1 VPGTEIDLETANL
14 LETPMPLVDA
24 LLPEFDH
31 EMTVTRKL
39 LERVPED
46 RLTWKPH
53 QKSYSLGQLAQH
65 VATIPMWG
73 SITINQSELDMGGA
87 QQIPAAESR
96 AALLSV
102 FDGHVAA
109 TRAALAGKT
118 DAELMAPWTL
128 KSGGHTIFSMPKA
141 GVWRSFVMSHLIHH
155 RGQLSVYLRMQ
166 DVPLP
171 SMYGPSAD
179 EGAF

>member
-1 VPGTEIDLETANL
+1 
-14 LETPMPLVDA
+14 MPLVDA

-46 RLTWKPH
+46 KFEWKPH
-53 QKSYSLGQLAQH
+53 PKSMSLGQLAQH
-65 VATIPMWG
+65 VATLPMWG
-73 SITINQSELDMGGA
+73 LMTLSQTEIDIGHQEQL
-87 QQIPAAESR
+87 PAATARAELLAMFDQNVANAR
-96 AALLSV
+96 AAMV
-102 FDGHVAA
+102 GKGDGEMM
-109 TRAALAGKT
+109 T
-118 DAELMAPWTL
+118 PWTL
-128 KSGGHTIFSMPKA
+128 KRDGHTIFSMPRA
-141 GVWRSFVMSHLIHH
+141 SVWRSFVLSHLVHH

>member
-1 VPGTEIDLETANL
+1 
-14 LETPMPLVDA
+14 MPLVDA

-39 LERVPED
+39 LERVPD
-46 RLTWKPH
+46 DKLAWKPH
-53 QKSYSLGQLAQH
+53 AKSYSLGQLAQH

-73 SITINQSELDMGGA
+73 SVTINEPDLDVAGGQPTEQA
-87 QQIPAAESR
+87 KSR
-96 AALLSV
+96 AELLSM
-102 FDGHVAA
+102 FDGNVAK
-109 TRAALAGKT
+109 TGAGMVGKS
-118 DAELMAPWTL
+118 DAELLAPWAR
-128 KSGGHTIFSMPKA
+128 KREGHVIFSMPKA
-141 GVWRSFVMSHLIHH
+141 SVWRSFVMSHLIHH
-155 RGQLSVYLRMQ
+155 RAQLGVYLRMQ

>member
-1 VPGTEIDLETANL
+1 MAIA
-14 LETPMPLVDA
+14 DA

-46 RLTWKPH
+46 KFDWQPH
-53 QKSYSLGQLAQH
+53 QKSMTLGRLAQH

-73 SITINQSELDMGGA
+73 SVTLTQSEIDIGGD
-87 QQIPAAESR
+87 QQQTPMTRRTELLAA
-96 AALLSV
+96 
-102 FDGHVAA
+102 FDENVAN
-109 TRAALAGKT
+109 TRAALVGKG
-118 DAELMAPWTL
+118 DGEMMAPWTL
-128 KSGGHTIFSMPKA
+128 KRDGHTIFSMPKA
-141 GVWRSFVMSHLIHH
+141 AVWRSFVMSHLIHH
-155 RGQLSVYLRMQ
+155 RAQLGVYLRMH

-179 EGAF
+179 EAAF